1 MIIYNLFLLIKIRL
15 DWALQNFKSTGKSFS
30 EALILASTNPQC
42 DKRLFIE
49 LPAQHIKITITEIGQ
64 NMARTCSALVVFM
77 YLTGKSMNNRLPYRG
92 LVDAR
97 ISASEKDLPYF
108 RE

>member
-30 EALILASTNPQC
+30 EALILASTDPQY

-49 LPAQHIKITITEIGQ
+49 LAAQHMKITGTEIGQ
-64 NMARTCSALVVFM
+64 NMARTCSGLVVFM
-77 YLTGKSMNNRLPYRG
+77 Y
-92 LVDAR
+92 
-97 ISASEKDLPYF
+97 
-108 RE
+108 